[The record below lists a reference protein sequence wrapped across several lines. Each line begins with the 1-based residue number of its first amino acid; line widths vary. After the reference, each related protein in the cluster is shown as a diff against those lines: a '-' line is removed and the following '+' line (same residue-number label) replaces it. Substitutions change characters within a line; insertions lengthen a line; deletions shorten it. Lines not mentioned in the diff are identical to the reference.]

1 MTSPAYYAFPGDV
14 EVLDISQHLTGNAAQ
29 IVQYVCRS
37 SRLDGNTKGED
48 VADLHKARD
57 FLDREILRRE
67 LLDQEATAE
76 AAARILDQP
85 MRRL

>member
-1 MTSPAYYAFPGDV
+1 MTTPAYYAFPGDV

-48 VADLHKARD
+48 IKDLYKARD

-67 LLDQEATAE
+67 LLDQEAPPE
-76 AAARILDQP
+76 ADARILDQP
-85 MRRL
+85 MRRI

>member
-1 MTSPAYYAFPGDV
+1 MTPKYYAFPGDV
-14 EVLDISQHLTGNAAQ
+14 EVLDISQHLTGNGSQ

-48 VADLHKARD
+48 IKDLRKARD

-67 LLDQEATAE
+67 APSEVPNE
-76 AAARILDQP
+76 
-85 MRRL
+85 

>member
-1 MTSPAYYAFPGDV
+1 MTEPAYYQFGDV

-29 IVQYVCRS
+29 VVQYVCRS

-67 LLDQEATAE
+67 LLDQEAAAE